1 MKHSAILL
9 LLISCTPYYL
19 SVVDAFITPSSFS
32 LLITN
37 TRRHH
42 ISYLPRDTLLKKPI
56 TSWPSSTTNNNA
68 ANNLVAMSSTSTAA
82 AAAALPIVTSTF
94 WLGTYGLLQLTLWL
108 KIMTIRSVQPSSTH
122 QLQNLAVTQDI
133 RNLRA
138 TRAHG
143 NYIENAPIFSLILLV
158 VDAMNVIPKT
168 LVNGLGALFFFGRIF
183 HMMGMWAYEGS
194 TVGRMVG
201 ALATLVSLGIGSGM
215 TIYSAVQV
223 LGGWSG
229 VHVKFGVIA
238 LIVLLGNC
246 FAGINVEKKKE

>member
-1 MKHSAILL
+1 
-9 LLISCTPYYL
+9 
-19 SVVDAFITPSSFS
+19 
-32 LLITN
+32 
-37 TRRHH
+37 
-42 ISYLPRDTLLKKPI
+42 
-56 TSWPSSTTNNNA
+56 
-68 ANNLVAMSSTSTAA
+68 MSSTSSTA

-143 NYIENAPIFSLILLV
+143 NYIENAPIFSLLLLV

-168 LVNGLGALFFFGRIF
+168 LVNGLGGLFFFGRIF

-223 LGGWSG
+223 LGGWSC
-229 VHVKFGVIA
+229 VQVKFGVIA